1 MLNLLE
7 EKALIA
13 RCVAFD
19 DRRAFARLVDAYNP
33 ELRRFLR
40 NLTGDA
46 DMADD
51 LAQETFIKA
60 YTGLRSFQGL
70 ARFRTWLFRIAYR
83 EFYSEMRSRHPM
95 VDMENIPET
104 SSTDAAEH
112 TDNSHDIEAALK
124 VLPPVERTLVLLFYM
139 EDRPLKD
146 IVAITGL
153 PSGTV
158 KSYLSRARGRLGA
171 YFAREEERASVV
183 LQS

>member
-1 MLNLLE
+1 MLNLFE

-19 DRRAFARLVDAYNP
+19 DRRAFARLVDAYSP
-33 ELRRFLR
+33 ELRRFLV
-40 NLTGDA
+40 NLAGDA
-46 DMADD
+46 ALADD

-60 YTGLRSFQGL
+60 YAGLRSFQGL

-95 VDMENIPET
+95 VDLENIPEA
-104 SSTDAAEH
+104 SSTYTTER
-112 TDNSHDIEAALK
+112 TDTSHDIEAALR

-139 EDRPLKD
+139 DDRPLKE
-146 IVAITGL
+146 IVEITGL

-158 KSYLSRARGRLGA
+158 KSYLSRARGRLSA
-171 YFAREEERASVV
+171 YFAREEERADS
-183 LQS
+183 LTRL